1 MQDWLL
7 DHGWR
12 IALVVVL
19 ALTVMWLVRRT
30 LPRAIRMTVS
40 SDRFV
45 DVSDSI
51 ALDEQRKRAE
61 TLSRVL
67 VRVLDIVAVFV
78 AVLLVLGEL
87 EIPLG
92 PLLASAG
99 IVGVALGFG
108 AQSLVRDTLAGMFI
122 LIENQYRAGD
132 VVTVAGVSGTVEE
145 VGLRRTVLRDIDG
158 IVHSVSNGEIVISS
172 NMTRGWSR
180 VNLNVSVGYDQD
192 LDRARAVID
201 RVGAE
206 LAADPDWAT
215 LILEPPKVLRVD
227 AFEESGIALKV
238 LATTKPMKQWE
249 VAGELRQRIKVAFDA
264 EGIEIPFPHRTVV
277 MRREDA

>member
-30 LPRAIRMTVS
+30 LPRAIRMAVS

-132 VVTVAGVSGTVEE
+132 VVTVAGVSGTVEG

>member
-19 ALTVMWLVRRT
+19 ALTVMWLVHRT

-132 VVTVAGVSGTVEE
+132 VVTVAGVSGTVEG

>member
-19 ALTVMWLVRRT
+19 ALTVMWLVHRT

>member
-30 LPRAIRMTVS
+30 LPRAIRMAVS

>member
-19 ALTVMWLVRRT
+19 ALTVMWLVHRT
-30 LPRAIRMTVS
+30 LPRAIRMAVS